1 MNAVVLAAIGLVALF
16 AGYRFYSRFMAEKIY
31 QLDPNFE
38 TPSPA
43 MRDDIDY
50 VPTNR
55 IVLWGHHFT
64 AVAGAAPI
72 IGPSI
77 AVVWGWLPA
86 FLWVVI
92 GTMFFAGV
100 HDFGAIW
107 ASVRNKGLSVGSLTG
122 EVVSHRARNLFM
134 IVVFFL
140 LLMVN
145 AVFAVAIAV
154 AFIDTPASVIPA
166 WTAVFVAV
174 GIGILLYRVGVGI
187 TWPTVVGTI
196 ILYAVIYLGELLP
209 VTLTEAAG
217 VAPAAQWILI
227 LFAYAAVASML
238 PVWLLLQPRDYI
250 NGIQLFVGLGI
261 LYGAVFI
268 AAPAVVAPAINP
280 NVPPATPPIM
290 PLLFVTIACG
300 AISGFHGLVSS
311 GTTSKQLNKET
322 DARFVGYLGSLGEG
336 ALAIV
341 AIIAVTAGFSM
352 VEWEAAYSNAES
364 FGAVGGISAFV
375 EGGSRIAAAGLGL
388 PISFAQTLLAVM
400 AVLFAG
406 TTMDAGV
413 RLQRYIVQEWGAIYN
428 IPPLQNGYVATGIA
442 VGACLVLA
450 FGAGG
455 RGRNRRHDHLAA
467 VRHDEPVARGADAA
481 RHQRHARQAGTAGA
495 LHADPDGLCHDD
507 GAARRALPTQQ
518 PLHRGE
524 LRARRDRRGDRHHG
538 DLRHARSGLC
548 PDARAARGGGHGGVV
563 AEAAP
568 RQPRLRISHAMS
580 APRRETFRTLLRE
593 FYMAPYRGAVARARR
608 DEDDLFMLFVFAELM
623 GVPNPATYYTLEL
636 QPILLER
643 FHDWHTR
650 MGLEHSP
657 LDHFRCC

>member
-1 MNAVVLAAIGLVALF
+1 MNAVVLAAIGLVAVF

-31 QLDPNFE
+31 RLDPDFE
-38 TPSPA
+38 TPSHA

-55 IVLWGHHFT
+55 VVLWGHHFT

-107 ASVRNKGLSVGSLTG
+107 ASVRNKALSVGSLTG

-145 AVFAVAIAV
+145 AVFAVAIAGE
-154 AFIDTPASVIPA
+154 FINTPASVIPA
-166 WTAVFVAV
+166 WTAVVVAV
-174 GIGILLYRVGVGI
+174 GIGILLYKVGVGI

-196 ILYAVIYLGELLP
+196 ILYAVIYLGELFP
-209 VTLTEAAG
+209 VTLTEAMG
-217 VAPAAQWILI
+217 LAPAAQWILI

-268 AAPAVVAPAINP
+268 AAPVVVAPPINP

-311 GTTSKQLNKET
+311 GTTSKQLDKET

-336 ALAIV
+336 TLAIV

-352 VEWEAAYSNAES
+352 TEWQSAYANAES
-364 FGAVGGISAFV
+364 FAVVGGISAFV

-388 PISFAQTLLAVM
+388 PLGFAQTLLAVM

-413 RLQRYIVQEWGAIYN
+413 RLQRYIVQEWGAIYH
-428 IPPLQNGYVATGIA
+428 IPILQNGYVATVVA
-442 VGACLVLA
+442 VGACLTLA

-455 RGRNRRHDHLAA
+455 ADGSGGMIIWPLFGTTNQLLAGLTLLVISVMLVKLGRPVRYTLIPMIFVTTMALLAA
-467 VRHDEPVARGADAA
+467 LYQLSSLYAEGNYVLVAIDVVIIITAIFVMLEAA
-481 RHQRHARQAGTAGA
+481 SA
-495 LHADPDGLCHDD
+495 LMRE
-507 GAARRALPTQQ
+507 RRAAT
-518 PLHRGE
+518 GM
-524 LRARRDRRGDRHHG
+524 
-538 DLRHARSGLC
+538 
-548 PDARAARGGGHGGVV
+548 AA
-563 AEAAP
+563 
-568 RQPRLRISHAMS
+568 S
-580 APRRETFRTLLRE
+580 
-593 FYMAPYRGAVARARR
+593 
-608 DEDDLFMLFVFAELM
+608 
-623 GVPNPATYYTLEL
+623 
-636 QPILLER
+636 
-643 FHDWHTR
+643 
-650 MGLEHSP
+650 
-657 LDHFRCC
+657 

>member
-1 MNAVVLAAIGLVALF
+1 MNAVVLAAIGLVAIF

-38 TPSPA
+38 TPSHA
-43 MRDDIDY
+43 MRDDTDY

-55 IVLWGHHFT
+55 VVLWGHHFT

-145 AVFAVAIAV
+145 AVFAVAIAG

-250 NGIQLFVGLGI
+250 NGIQLFIGLGI

-268 AAPAVVAPAINP
+268 TAPVVVAPAINP

-311 GTTSKQLNKET
+311 GTTSKQLDKET

-352 VEWEAAYSNAES
+352 TEWQSAYTNAES
-364 FGAVGGISAFV
+364 FSAVGGISAFV

-413 RLQRYIVQEWGAIYN
+413 RLQRYIVQEWGTIYN
-428 IPPLQNGYVATGIA
+428 LPPLQNGYVATVIA

-455 RGRNRRHDHLAA
+455 ADGTGGMIIWPLFGTTNQLLAGLTLLVISVMLVKLGRPARYTLIPMVFVTTMALLSALYQLSSLYTEGNYVLVAIDVVIIITAIFVMLEAA
-467 VRHDEPVARGADAA
+467 S
-481 RHQRHARQAGTAGA
+481 A
-495 LHADPDGLCHDD
+495 LMRE
-507 GAARRALPTQQ
+507 RRAAE
-518 PLHRGE
+518 GM
-524 LRARRDRRGDRHHG
+524 
-538 DLRHARSGLC
+538 
-548 PDARAARGGGHGGVV
+548 AA
-563 AEAAP
+563 
-568 RQPRLRISHAMS
+568 S
-580 APRRETFRTLLRE
+580 
-593 FYMAPYRGAVARARR
+593 
-608 DEDDLFMLFVFAELM
+608 
-623 GVPNPATYYTLEL
+623 
-636 QPILLER
+636 
-643 FHDWHTR
+643 
-650 MGLEHSP
+650 
-657 LDHFRCC
+657 